1 MVYYALMTKPR
12 IAMIIGGKFPTVK
25 AYGVTIRETLTV
37 LSKDCYPIKVYS
49 FQGEYTD
56 KDFVGLKVDLEKFH
70 TNLISKLSIYI
81 GEKGLYFFN
90 RFFWASGFVYSLFL
104 SKRSM
109 KSYNPEIVWCRHPLI
124 ALFCL
129 KTLGHIK
136 IILEVH
142 DKSSVFFH
150 KCLLRQKEQIYYFP
164 INQENRKF
172 LYTLSSNIDS
182 HLAPMGVQSA
192 HINDVNDVDLFL
204 QSLHQ
209 KQFLNLQI
217 GYVGKFAPQGYSKGI
232 EDLISLAKFYK
243 SNGIKNRITLIG
255 STEKDLNDCLEAQY
269 KSDIREEFLEI
280 KPHVNH
286 SEAIRLMKTFDVL
299 VLPIPNSQEYVGM
312 PLKLVEYLA
321 SGRITIIANS
331 ELITSLFSPNFLPY
345 CYDKGDFLSLHKA
358 IELAI
363 VDKKLRDQVIMG
375 LEFAL
380 KFTWETRTRNILSLV
395 TGQ

>member
-1 MVYYALMTKPR
+1 MVYYDLMTKPR
-12 IAMIIGGKFPTVK
+12 IAMIIGGNFPTVK
-25 AYGVTIRETLTV
+25 AYGVTVRETLTV

-49 FQGEYTD
+49 FQGNYND
-56 KDFVGLKVDLEKFH
+56 KDFEGLKVDLEKFQ
-70 TNLISKLSIYI
+70 TNLIVKISIRI
-81 GEKGLYFFN
+81 GEKGLFFFN
-90 RFFWASGFVYSLFL
+90 RFFWTLGFVYSLFL
-104 SKRSM
+104 SKRSI
-109 KSYNPEIVWCRHPLI
+109 KNYNPEIVWCRHPLI

-129 KTLGHIK
+129 KALVNTK

-150 KCLLRQKEQIYYFP
+150 NCLLRRKEQIYYFP

-172 LYTLSSNIDS
+172 LYAISPKIDS

-192 HINDVNDVDLFL
+192 NINEVNDVDSFL
-204 QSLHQ
+204 QSLQQ
-209 KQFLNLQI
+209 KHYSNLRI

-232 EDLISLAKFYK
+232 EDLISLAKFYQ
-243 SNGIKNRITLIG
+243 SNGIQNRITLIG
-255 STEKDLNDCLEAQY
+255 GTGRDLSDCLEAQV
-269 KSDIREEFLEI
+269 KLDIREEFLEI

-299 VLPIPNSQEYVGM
+299 VLPIPNSQDYVGM

-345 CYDKGDFLSLHKA
+345 RYDKGDCLSLHKA
-358 IELAI
+358 IELAS
-363 VDKKLRDQVIMG
+363 VDKQLRNQLVMG